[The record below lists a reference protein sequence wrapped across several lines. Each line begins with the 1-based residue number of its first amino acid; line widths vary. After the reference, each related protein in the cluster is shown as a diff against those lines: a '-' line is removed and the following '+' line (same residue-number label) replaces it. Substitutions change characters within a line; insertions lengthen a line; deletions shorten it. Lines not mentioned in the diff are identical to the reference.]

1 LRPALHSVVLPLP
14 PVRFGEDRE
23 IDNVNLEGFDDR
35 CSTWKLAPRERKR
48 NFRRRRPGAR
58 PVAAASGLM
67 MRDQISGDP
76 SLGTE
81 LRILLA
87 CARPTVVEGNRGVI
101 RTLVATGVDWLS
113 LIDLAERHNLVPL
126 LHLHLADLGGVVP
139 PPVRQALG
147 QRARLNAAR
156 VLRLTAQLLGTLREL
171 GDAGILAVPYKGP
184 VIGQQLYGN
193 VALRHPGDIDLLIR
207 PADFSAA
214 RQCLMEAG
222 FHASAE
228 TRERSVSAIMARR
241 NSEALSRGREAVVEL
256 HWRFTNRDFGFPLD
270 LDDLAPRLGT
280 IDLAGNQIETFSIRD
295 LLLILALNGARH
307 RWARIEWLCGY
318 AEVLRSLPLSE
329 QSDALMEA
337 SRLGIRRCVLLGC
350 YLARAALEAPVDPAI
365 REAWLEDRWI
375 GRLAD
380 EVVVGWRADASGVV
394 EETMS
399 MDAFH
404 YHLRERR
411 LDRVRFLLFRAFAP
425 TRPDIRGVNT
435 AAAGGPPGSAG
446 SAVRGSTGGARNL
459 APVTRSF
466 WRSLKDPA
474 RPDASTASGEGDRG
488 SDEAEPGKS
497 GD

>member
-1 LRPALHSVVLPLP
+1 LALREAEFP
-14 PVRFGEDRE
+14 PTEAG
-23 IDNVNLEGFDDR
+23 
-35 CSTWKLAPRERKR
+35 SS
-48 NFRRRRPGAR
+48 
-58 PVAAASGLM
+58 PVAAASCLM
-67 MRDQISGDP
+67 MPDHLSGDP

-87 CARPTVVEGNRGVI
+87 CARPTLPEGGREVI
-101 RTLVATGVDWLS
+101 RTLVAAGVDWLS

-126 LHLHLADLGGVVP
+126 LHRHLADLAGVVP
-139 PPVRQALG
+139 PPVRQALD

-171 GDAGILAVPYKGP
+171 GDVGILAVPYKGP

-193 VALRHPGDIDLLIR
+193 VALRHPGDIDLVVR
-207 PADFSAA
+207 PADFPTA
-214 RQCLMEAG
+214 RECLIEAG

-228 TRERSVSAIMARR
+228 TRERSISAIMARR
-241 NSEALSRGREAVVEL
+241 NSEALSRGREAAVEL

-270 LDDLAPRLGT
+270 LDDFAPRLGT
-280 IDLAGNQIETFSIRD
+280 IDLAGNQVQTFSIRD
-295 LLLILALNGARH
+295 LLLVLALNGARH

-318 AEVLRSLPLSE
+318 AEVLRSLPLSD
-329 QSDALMEA
+329 QADVLMEA
-337 SRLGIRRCVLLGC
+337 TRLGVQRCVLLGC
-350 YLARAALEAPVDPAI
+350 YLANVALEAPVDPGI
-365 REAWLEDRWI
+365 REGWLGDRWV
-375 GRLAD
+375 GKLAD
-380 EVVVGWRADASGVV
+380 EVVVGWRVDASGVA

-411 LDRVRFLLFRAFAP
+411 LDRVRFLLFRPFAP
-425 TRPDIRGVNT
+425 TRPDIRGVST

-446 SAVRGSTGGARNL
+446 SSVPASTAGARNL

-474 RPDASTASGEGDRG
+474 HPDASSTSREGDRG
-488 SDEAEPGKS
+488 SDEVERGKPGA
-497 GD
+497 